1 MWRSNPDADYS
12 GVVDTPRVFEF
23 IDSFHGSGDV
33 WTFSFTN
40 AEDIVDTLRQQFAY
54 LVQDALGL
62 RQMAHGHGRLLEELD
77 GDALMVAL
85 RRDPHWEYRLF
96 GTVLEAE
103 LDRRAPLRSEIKY
116 RLAQA
121 DVTHIDLNGVRP
133 WVLDRTHEFSG
144 FTRTVT
150 AIIHDYLPQAVGDK
164 GVPGD
169 PIETAAVARRFAQVW
184 EDIARWTLRCRAVR
198 VDPGAE
204 RLVDLLSTTN
214 ANILDEIWEFGHSL
228 IPRLDEAIEGHTGND
243 PRAEMTLTLTADFDE
258 LREELARSRQI
269 LVP

>member
-164 GVPGD
+164 GCQ
-169 PIETAAVARRFAQVW
+169 ETRSRPPPLRAALPRSGRTSPAGHCAAARFAS
-184 EDIARWTLRCRAVR
+184 TLVQN
-198 VDPGAE
+198 V
-204 RLVDLLSTTN
+204 
-214 ANILDEIWEFGHSL
+214 SL
-228 IPRLDEAIEGHTGND
+228 ICCQPRTPTYSTRSGSLGTALSHASMKPSKGTRVTTPE
-243 PRAEMTLTLTADFDE
+243 PR
-258 LREELARSRQI
+258 
-269 LVP
+269 